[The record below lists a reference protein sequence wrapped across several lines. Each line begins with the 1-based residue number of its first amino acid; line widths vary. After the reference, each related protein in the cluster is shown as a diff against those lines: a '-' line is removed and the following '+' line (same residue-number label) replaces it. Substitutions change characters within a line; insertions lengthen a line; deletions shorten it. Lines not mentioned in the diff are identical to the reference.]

1 MFLLLAGGL
10 LIILLAV
17 VIAVV
22 SSVVSA
28 VAAATEDEEDWHPDF
43 GLSVFFF
50 VLPVISCI
58 YLSFIAFS
66 FGYSAVIWFGQAV
79 LLLPFRKCLII
90 DSPLIL

>member
-1 MFLLLAGGL
+1 MFMLLAGGL

-28 VAAATEDEEDWHPDF
+28 VAAATDDAEDWQPNF

-50 VLPVISCI
+50 AIIALPPNPHEPAWIPGEQS
-58 YLSFIAFS
+58 
-66 FGYSAVIWFGQAV
+66 Q
-79 LLLPFRKCLII
+79 
-90 DSPLIL
+90 

>member
-28 VAAATEDEEDWHPDF
+28 VAAATDDAEDSGLRTVSFLRPSFSFSHLLPQYLSITLL
-43 GLSVFFF
+43 LSVF
-50 VLPVISCI
+50 
-58 YLSFIAFS
+58 
-66 FGYSAVIWFGQAV
+66 
-79 LLLPFRKCLII
+79 
-90 DSPLIL
+90 

>member
-28 VAAATEDEEDWHPDF
+28 VAAATDDAEDFPDF
-43 GLSVFFF
+43 GLSVFFA
-50 VLPVISCI
+50 L
-58 YLSFIAFS
+58 AFL
-66 FGYSAVIWFGQAV
+66 F
-79 LLLPFRKCLII
+79 LICFHSI
-90 DSPLIL
+90 FQ